1 MSKYREFTVTPGI
14 AGFKVRIGCS
24 EAYFSDVWQLVN
36 KITEYLNDPAGVE
49 KQMLT
54 DDQRFSVPPQDMQ
67 PNQVTGSWARTESR
81 VQPSPTRTPMERTEQ

>member
-54 DDQRFSVPPQDMQ
+54 DDQRFSVPPQYMQ
-67 PNQVTGSWARTESR
+67 PVQVTGSR
-81 VQPSPTRTPMERTEQ
+81 VRAEGMVQSSPTTAPQERTQQ

>member
-24 EAYFSDVWQLVN
+24 EAYFGDVWQLVN

-49 KQMLT
+49 KQMLA
-54 DDQRFSVPPQDMQ
+54 DDQRFSATPQDMQ
-67 PNQVTGSWARTESR
+67 PVQVTGSWARTEGR
-81 VQPSPTRTPMERTEQ
+81 VQSSPTTAPPERTEQ